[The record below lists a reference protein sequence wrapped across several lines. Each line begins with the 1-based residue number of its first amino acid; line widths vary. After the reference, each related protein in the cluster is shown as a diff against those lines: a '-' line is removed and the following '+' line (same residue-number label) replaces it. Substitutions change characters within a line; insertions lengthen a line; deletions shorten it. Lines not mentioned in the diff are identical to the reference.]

1 MRAKEPIAGFALV
14 SAIFIL
20 VVMSVVGA
28 YMLDISGVERETS
41 NLAMLEY
48 KAYYAAHSGL
58 EWGLHQ
64 AVDNPAACPADTFA
78 LTEGGISGFS
88 VTVTCTESDHTEGA
102 TTTTVFRITS
112 KAENGTYGSR
122 DYVSR
127 RLEAT
132 AMVSP

>member
-1 MRAKEPIAGFALV
+1 MRTEPQTAGFALI

-20 VVMSVVGA
+20 VVMAVVGA
-28 YMLDISGVERETS
+28 YMVNIGGVERETT
-41 NLAMLEY
+41 NLALLEY
-48 KAYYAAHSGL
+48 KAFYAAHSGL

-64 AVDNPAACPADTFA
+64 AVDNPAACPADTFS
-78 LTEGGISGFS
+78 LTEGGISGFD
-88 VTVTCTESDHTEGA
+88 VTVTCSESDHTEGA

-112 KAENGTYGSR
+112 KAERGTYGGR

-132 AMVSP
+132 AMVEP